1 MFNRV
6 IKVVLVFFLACF
18 IAWLSLGTQYLH
30 AKYINIELIYLLT
43 LFLLSVVYKHERALS
58 FSKEDIFICLYAA
71 FVTIGV
77 FLCEDKDRAFAVY
90 KAFIPV
96 FILSY
101 FSGKIVS
108 QKNHGFLKFVML
120 ALVLCIFFISLLG
133 FIEIIFKKNILYLAY
148 IRNPLQSMHLSEGRM
163 MSFLMHPS
171 VLGCYLAMCLPA
183 CFFMIEENKRGVI
196 RILFIL
202 ILIMGLLALFFT
214 FSRGAW
220 LAAIVS
226 FFIFYWKRYKK
237 LLVFLIVLF
246 LVIFLLLAALSQSD
260 SFIRQRFGLSG
271 AIKGFSDEFRLRYI
285 SIMRKMSLEHPFF
298 GIGLDHYRLFFNRYS
313 SEKIVASIFR
323 IPDNMYFAIVVET
336 GFLSFVAYLFFI
348 VLSLRKIFAGIK
360 NKRGL
365 KKDILVAMAAG
376 LVAFMIKM
384 ATYDAFYWF
393 MPVSLFG
400 LYLGFCNGLIY
411 NCKIVSHKDQ

>member
-1 MFNRV
+1 MKMLNRA
-6 IKVVLVFFLACF
+6 IEIVLIFFLICF
-18 IAWLSLGTQYLH
+18 IVWLSLGTQYLH
-30 AKYINIELIYLLT
+30 AKYINIELIYLLI
-43 LFLLSVVYKHERALS
+43 LLLLSVAYKREQALS
-58 FSKEDIFICLYAA
+58 FSKEDIFICLYAV

-77 FLCEDKDRAFAVY
+77 FLCEDKNRAFAVY

-101 FSGKIVS
+101 FFGKILS
-108 QKNHGFLKFVML
+108 QKNTRFLRFVML
-120 ALVLCIFFISLLG
+120 ALVSCIFFISLLG
-133 FIEIIFKKNILYLAY
+133 FIEVIFKKNILYSY
-148 IRNPLQSMHLSEGRM
+148 IQNPFYDIHLSEGRM

-196 RILFIL
+196 RSLSIL
-202 ILIMGLLALFFT
+202 ILIMGLSALFFT

-237 LLVFLIVLF
+237 FLVFSIILF
-246 LVIFLLLAALSQSD
+246 LIIFLLLTAFFQ
-260 SFIRQRFGLSG
+260 FIRVPLQLLGSSG
-271 AIKGFSDEFRLRYI
+271 MIKGLLDELRLDYI

-313 SEKIVASIFR
+313 AETIEYIYR
-323 IPDNMYFAIVVET
+323 IPDNMYFSIIVES
-336 GFLSFVAYLFFI
+336 GFLSFMAYLFFI
-348 VLSLRKIFAGIK
+348 TLSLRKIFVGIQNEKGFKK
-360 NKRGL
+360 N
-365 KKDILVAMAAG
+365 ILTAIAAG

-411 NCKIVSHKDQ
+411 NCNIIYHKDQ